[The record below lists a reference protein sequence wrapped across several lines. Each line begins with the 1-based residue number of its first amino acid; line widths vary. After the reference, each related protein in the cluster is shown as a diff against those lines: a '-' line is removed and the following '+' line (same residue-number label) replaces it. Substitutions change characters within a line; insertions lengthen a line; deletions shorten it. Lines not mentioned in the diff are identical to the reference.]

1 MKNDGSEIS
10 RRILLG
16 SAATLLAGGAAALS
30 RSAAAQEKISKADAK
45 YQDHPNYNGAQR
57 CEICLQFNPPNHC
70 KIVDGEISPKGW
82 CQYFAAKE
90 NAR

>member
-1 MKNDGSEIS
+1 MKHDGSGIS
-10 RRILLG
+10 RRVLLG
-16 SAATLLAGGAAALS
+16 TAATLLTGGAAAGT